1 MSGAST
7 FSPFRTPMFR
17 WIWIAS
23 FASNIGSWM
32 HEVGAAW
39 LMTSL
44 APTPFMVSLVQVAGT
59 LPIFLLAL
67 PSGALADLLDKRLVI
82 LFTQLVSAICASL
95 LGALTF
101 FQVTDEVL
109 LLLFT
114 LVLNIG
120 TAVMMP
126 AWQGMMPELVPK
138 EDLAPAIALG
148 GISYNLSR
156 IIGPAIAGGIIASW
170 GPWVVFS
177 LNGASFLGIVLV
189 LSFWRREHEASSF
202 SWRRL
207 SEGVTDGIWFIKG
220 SAPLRAI
227 LTRALGF
234 FPFSTV
240 VWALLPL
247 YARRELL
254 VTSEQY
260 GLLLGAMGVGA
271 VLGGMSINRLRTV
284 FSTEVIM
291 RGGMVA
297 ICLQLL
303 MLSLLRSL
311 LLVQAVMFIA
321 GVAWSS
327 VMLSFNISTLH
338 AAPHSHR
345 SRASSYFLLVF
356 MGGLTM
362 GSAVWGVI
370 AEIIGIAASFQLA
383 AVLLIV
389 SMIAMRSY
397 RIE

>member
-1 MSGAST
+1 
-7 FSPFRTPMFR
+7 
-17 WIWIAS
+17 
-23 FASNIGSWM
+23 M

-67 PSGALADLLDKRLVI
+67 PSGALADLLDKRHVI
-82 LFTQLVSAICASL
+82 LITQLSSALFASL
-95 LGALTF
+95 LGVLTYL
-101 FQVTDEVL
+101 QITDEVL

-114 LVLNIG
+114 LALNIG

-156 IIGPAIAGGIIASW
+156 IVGPAIAGGIIASW
-170 GPWVVFS
+170 GPWVVFFI
-177 LNGASFLGIVLV
+177 NGASFLAIVLV
-189 LSFWRREHEASSF
+189 LLFWRREHTASSF
-202 SWRRL
+202 SWGKLR
-207 SEGVTDGIWFIKG
+207 EGVSDGVSFIRD

-227 LTRALGF
+227 LTRAIGF

-247 YARRELL
+247 FARRELS

-260 GLLLGAMGVGA
+260 GLLLGAMGIGA
-271 VLGGMSINRLRTV
+271 VLGGMSINRVRTF
-284 FSTEVIM
+284 FSTEAIM
-291 RGGMVA
+291 RGGMMA

-303 MLSLLRSL
+303 ALSLLRSL
-311 LLVQAVMFIA
+311 LLAQIVMFVA
-321 GVAWSS
+321 GFAWSA

-356 MGGLTM
+356 MGGLTI
-362 GSAVWGVI
+362 GSTVWGVI
-370 AEIIGIAASFQLA
+370 AELIGIAASFQLG
-383 AVLLIV
+383 AVLLLV
-389 SMIAMRSY
+389 SMIALRSY

>member
-1 MSGAST
+1 
-7 FSPFRTPMFR
+7 
-17 WIWIAS
+17 
-23 FASNIGSWM
+23 M

-44 APTPFMVSLVQVAGT
+44 SPTPFMVSLVQVAGT

-67 PSGALADLLDKRLVI
+67 PSGALADLLDKRIVI
-82 LFTQLVSAICASL
+82 LVTQLVSALCASL
-95 LGALTF
+95 LGLLTF
-101 FQVTDEVL
+101 AQVTNEAL

-114 LVLNIG
+114 LILNTG

-156 IIGPAIAGGIIASW
+156 IVGPGIAGILIASS
-170 GPWVVFS
+170 GPWLVFA

-189 LSFWRREHEASSF
+189 LSLWRREHPANSF
-202 SWRRL
+202 SWAKL
-207 SEGVTDGIWFIKG
+207 KAGVTEGASFIKA
-220 SAPLRAI
+220 SPALRAI
-227 LTRALGF
+227 LLRALAF

-247 YARRELL
+247 YARRDLG
-254 VTSEQY
+254 VDPGQY

-271 VLGGMSINRLRTV
+271 VMGGFSLNRIRAII
-284 FSTEVIM
+284 STEAVM
-291 RGGMVA
+291 RGGMAA
-297 ICLQLL
+297 ICFQLFA
-303 MLSLLRSL
+303 LSIFRNLY
-311 LLVQAVMFIA
+311 VAEGIMFVA
-321 GVAWSS
+321 GFAWSS

-356 MGGLTM
+356 MGGLTL
-362 GSAVWGVI
+362 GSTAWGVI
-370 AEIIGIAASFQLA
+370 AELIGIAASFQVA
-383 AVLLIV
+383 AICLLV
-389 SMIAMRSY
+389 TAIAMRRY